1 MVFITEMTQ
10 EDFVDELE
18 QSLMPAFRARYDLVA
33 QIDPN
38 FFVSET
44 GKIEL
49 MSMALISN
57 RIRKHKQNAMT
68 LMDIDHA
75 YSTETSGD
83 LFYKESP
90 HLISHAH
97 LANFPREYDDI
108 NPRMMHL
115 FDLFAKDL
123 GLDPLYAHFDK
134 PAFVQPPYTANGIIR
149 SFDDFKH
156 SALLT
161 ANIPAYDDGDYVVGE
176 QEIPFETID
185 EFCNIERER
194 FLRKMEERN
203 RKREEDRMIN
213 NMYFKRSLTSR

>member
-18 QSLMPAFRARYDLVA
+18 QSLMPAFRARYDLVC
-33 QIDPN
+33 QVDPN
-38 FFVSET
+38 FFSSEA

-68 LMDIDHA
+68 LVDVDHA
-75 YSTETSGD
+75 YNNETSGD

-97 LANFPREYDDI
+97 LANFPRDYDDI
-108 NPRMMHL
+108 NPRMMRL

-134 PAFVQPPYTANGIIR
+134 PAFVQPSYTANGIIR
-149 SFDDFKH
+149 NFDDFKH

-161 ANIPAYDDGDYVVGE
+161 ANIP
-176 QEIPFETID
+176 ETID

-194 FLRKMEERN
+194 FFRKMEERN
-203 RKREEDRMIN
+203 RKRDTSRMIN
-213 NMYFKRSLTSR
+213 MHLKRSLTSR